1 MGKLPEK
8 WHVPCIPDGII
19 KYAMPPPSPLTRLVE
34 WHAPY
39 R

>member
-19 KYAMPPPSPLTRLVE
+19 KYAMPPPLAANTARGM
-34 WHAPY
+34 ACAI
-39 R
+39 

>member
-19 KYAMPPPSPLTRLVE
+19 KYAMPPLAANTARGM
-34 WHAPY
+34 ACAI
-39 R
+39 